1 MSRTSRQSHIL
12 QIITENDIE
21 TQDELVEALS
31 LAGYQTTQAT
41 ISRDIKELGLIK
53 TLTPQNTYKYV
64 TKQAV
69 DARISSKL
77 MYVLRE
83 AVISIVV
90 AQNLVVVKVIDDSA
104 SVVSNALE
112 QLSMPQVVGMVA
124 DRNTILVICVN
135 DLNAVEVSSKIQSL
149 L

>member
-21 TQDELVEALS
+21 TQDELVSSLK
-31 LAGYQTTQAT
+31 LAGFSVTQAT

-53 TLTPQNTYKYV
+53 TLTPHNTYKYV
-64 TKQAV
+64 TKNAV
-69 DARISSKL
+69 DAHISSKL
-77 MYVLRE
+77 MNVLRE

-104 SVVSNALE
+104 TVVANALE
-112 QLSMPQVVGMVA
+112 QLSISQVVGIVA
-124 DRNTILVICVN
+124 DRSTILIICIN
-135 DLNAVEVSSKIQSL
+135 DLSAVDVSNKIQNL

>member
-77 MYVLRE
+77 MNVLRE

-135 DLNAVEVSSKIQSL
+135 DLNAVEVSSKIQRL

>member
-21 TQDELVEALS
+21 TQEELVEALS
-31 LAGYQTTQAT
+31 LAGYQATQAT

-77 MYVLRE
+77 MNVLRE